1 LNILFVPR
9 WYPSRVD
16 PMPGLF
22 VLRQA
27 EALAKS
33 HVVQVLSVHPDPS
46 CRVKF
51 EVVQTVEKDV
61 RTCRVYYKTHQEGNR
76 LITKVLDISRFVKA
90 HFKGVKALKG
100 FRPDI
105 IHGHVLTRE
114 ILFAFYLAHKWHIP
128 YLISEHWSRYLPEN
142 GTYKGMTRKWLTQF
156 LVRRSAG
163 VTAVSGTLKQAMLAH
178 KLGHKRFY
186 IVPNTIDTSA
196 YLPLGN
202 WDVSNKAS
210 ILHVS
215 CFEDKSKNIRG
226 FLDSVAL
233 VFSSRTDFIVRLLG
247 EGPDLASMKEYAASL
262 GLGPDKVRFTGLIRG
277 DDLIKLYQTS
287 SFLVQSSRY
296 ETFGTVVAEA
306 LSCGLPVISTPT
318 GIAPEIIDRS
328 NGILLQQ
335 HGVNEMADAINIMLD
350 NYTTFDRQK
359 LHESISGVY
368 AERKVTD
375 QLTGIYRETISL
387 CQKA

>member
-1 LNILFVPR
+1 
-9 WYPSRVD
+9 
-16 PMPGLF
+16 
-22 VLRQA
+22 
-27 EALAKS
+27 
-33 HVVQVLSVHPDPS
+33 
-46 CRVKF
+46 
-51 EVVQTVEKDV
+51 
-61 RTCRVYYKTHQEGNR
+61 
-76 LITKVLDISRFVKA
+76 
-90 HFKGVKALKG
+90 
-100 FRPDI
+100 
-105 IHGHVLTRE
+105 
-114 ILFAFYLAHKWHIP
+114 
-128 YLISEHWSRYLPEN
+128 
-142 GTYKGMTRKWLTQF
+142 
-156 LVRRSAG
+156 
-163 VTAVSGTLKQAMLAH
+163 
-178 KLGHKRFY
+178 
-186 IVPNTIDTSA
+186 
-196 YLPLGN
+196 
-202 WDVSNKAS
+202 
-210 ILHVS
+210 
-215 CFEDKSKNIRG
+215 
-226 FLDSVAL
+226 
-233 VFSSRTDFIVRLLG
+233 
-247 EGPDLASMKEYAASL
+247 MKEYAASL